1 MSTVESGS
9 GDKSGKTIFWIASS
23 ILFVIALIML
33 IYGIYQQTVLHIYKA
48 PLILGIVAGLLL
60 AIPLEL
66 WNFSD
71 PDTLFRVMSFQDR
84 FLMVC
89 FGFAIGL
96 GAILLYGLNL
106 FVLIQILA

>member
-1 MSTVESGS
+1 MTNIQDPQYLKDMRTLHLTAWLLLLLSL
-9 GDKSGKTIFWIASS
+9 AM
-23 ILFVIALIML
+23 LFG
-33 IYGIYQQTVLHIYKA
+33 GIYMQVVLHQTKA
-48 PLILGIVAGLLL
+48 PLWLGIVAALPL

-71 PDTLFRVMSFQDR
+71 PDTLFRVMALQDR
-84 FLMVC
+84 FLIAC

-106 FVLIQILA
+106 